1 MGHVAPHAGPSRMPA
16 PTSIITDGAYRRCT
30 MIRCA
35 GRCGHR
41 PLQGAYGSM
50 GHAAPHAGPS
60 RMPAPTSIITDGAY
74 RRCTMIRCAGRCGH
88 RPLQGVYV
96 SRTIPLTKLP
106 AGLRGLWP
114 SHRNNAKH
122 GLSALPHPLRTAAP
136 NHYKKTQN
144 PNIKSFYSIFFQK
157 NCGVQGQ
164 SPGRPSQRAKPP
176 RRARRE
182 TPARRSGRNPPR
194 R

>member
-1 MGHVAPHAGPSRMPA
+1 MWFLVRTGGTCFDSAVCGPYHIGWCNR
-16 PTSIITDGAYRRCT
+16 
-30 MIRCA
+30 

-122 GLSALPHPLRTAAP
+122 GLRALPNQFCSTGRNHYNIPTFKVFTQFFFKKIVGSRGKAPVAPRTAR
-136 NHYKKTQN
+136 N
-144 PNIKSFYSIFFQK
+144 PL
-157 NCGVQGQ
+157 
-164 SPGRPSQRAKPP
+164 RPSQRAKYP

-182 TPARRSGRNPPR
+182 IPARRSGRNPPR